1 VGIVTTDKPDE
12 RRRAPR
18 VDTSIKATVTSGKRT
33 VPFVI
38 DSLSTSGAR
47 LIGPLALAMKE
58 KVGIVFTADEHRL
71 EVTAEVVRV
80 DTADLMTDQIAVRF
94 LDPTAETAAVL
105 RVLVERT
112 LDQFWSSDGEDA
124 ERPAP
129 DAETTGPSTRVAPD
143 DEDTELVIEPDE

>member
-1 VGIVTTDKPDE
+1 MTTDKADE

-58 KVGIVFTADEHRL
+58 TVGIVFTAGEHRIDIA
-71 EVTAEVVRV
+71 AEVVRV

-94 LDPTAETAAVL
+94 IDPSAETAATL
-105 RVLVERT
+105 SILVERT
-112 LDQFWSSDGEDA
+112 LDQYWSADEA
-124 ERPAP
+124 PP
-129 DAETTGPSTRVAPD
+129 DAETTGPSARVAPE
-143 DEDTELVIEPDE
+143 DEVTELVIEPDDD

>member
-1 VGIVTTDKPDE
+1 MTTDKPDE

-18 VDTSIKATVTSGKRT
+18 VDTSIKATVTAGKRT

-47 LIGPLALAMKE
+47 LIGPLALAMNE
-58 KVGIVFTADEHRL
+58 KLAIVFTADEHRID
-71 EVTAEVVRV
+71 VAAEVVRV

-94 LDPTAETAAVL
+94 LDPSPETMATL

-112 LDQFWSSDGEDA
+112 LDQYWSGDDE
-124 ERPAP
+124 ERPSAAP
-129 DAETTGPSTRVAPD
+129 DAEVTGPSTRIAPE
-143 DEDTELVIEPDE
+143 DEDTEVVIVPDE